1 MDEIINYINLPKKE
15 RRRLPA
21 QLSAIDFY
29 PAHGGYMAL
38 YRAMETSRPGK
49 LPQFLLV
56 RRNGALIGY
65 LFLIAE
71 QEKNSKVFPW
81 WAVSNADEL
90 PLSTALDL
98 LEQGTALCRACGA
111 EQLAQRIQAQ
121 ADHQRQGIGR
131 RPENLC
137 R

>member
-1 MDEIINYINLPKKE
+1 MDEIVNYIQLSKKE
-15 RRRLPA
+15 RRHLPA
-21 QLSAIDFY
+21 QLSAVDFY

-56 RRNGALIGY
+56 RRDGVLIGY

-71 QEKNSKVFPW
+71 QEKTSKVFPW

-98 LEQGTALCRACGA
+98 LEQGAALCRDCGA
-111 EQLAQRIQAQ
+111 DKLAQQLQAQ
-121 ADHQRQGIGR
+121 SARYRQGIGR
-131 RPENLC
+131 RPDHLC